1 MRLSSFVPS
10 VTLHNNDRVERER
23 ELCPAFLI
31 EDFEAAAREADA
43 AVMRL
48 RELAADVS
56 PANLTARP
64 EWGQA
69 QRAIQW
75 EFRARAA
82 LEQTGLP
89 LPPEALA
96 AAERAR
102 SGLLALGTSLAREED
117 RT

>member
-1 MRLSSFVPS
+1 M
-10 VTLHNNDRVERER
+10 HNNETVERER

-31 EDFEAAAREADA
+31 EDFDAAARDADA
-43 AVMRL
+43 AVTRL

-56 PANLTARP
+56 PSDLTARP

-89 LPPEALA
+89 LPADALA

-102 SGLLALGTSLAREED
+102 SGLLALGTSLAREQD

>member
-1 MRLSSFVPS
+1 M
-10 VTLHNNDRVERER
+10 
-23 ELCPAFLI
+23 
-31 EDFEAAAREADA
+31 EDFEAAARAADG
-43 AVMRL
+43 AVKRL
-48 RELAADVS
+48 RELAADGS
-56 PANLTARP
+56 PGNPTARP
-64 EWGQA
+64 EWAQA

-102 SGLLALGTSLAREED
+102 SGLLALGTSLARNQD
-117 RT
+117 HT